1 MTKWSSRWFL
11 MSVVLSVGA
20 FVLSWKFGEAS
31 SFTAIATVA
40 LGGGHFTNV
49 MERRHGAGLGDG
61 IARRGHTPSEPGTQ
75 ARPIITEADR

>member
-1 MTKWSSRWFL
+1 MLDNEREAQREHRMTKWSSRWFL

-49 MERRHGAGLGDG
+49 MERRNPPRD
-61 IARRGHTPSEPGTQ
+61 
-75 ARPIITEADR
+75 EAL